1 MLSSQDYQQ
10 FRLLI
15 NCWKNE
21 QVPGAVMETKIVGMR
36 EALIEL
42 QLKVAEIATFHS
54 SHYLD
59 WYSLHEMVRMSACC
73 TTVLFLLLVPL
84 RGCDCLIMCTANLL
98 ESRTRFAFSLVVS
111 VYLDVHLSST
121 FQRKCNSY
129 PLACKELHQ
138 EHPLCVY

>member
-1 MLSSQDYQQ
+1 MLSSQDYEQ

-36 EALIEL
+36 EALIKL

-98 ESRTRFAFSLVVS
+98 ESRIGNAA
-111 VYLDVHLSST
+111 
-121 FQRKCNSY
+121 
-129 PLACKELHQ
+129 LASKPVL
-138 EHPLCVY
+138 PSRT